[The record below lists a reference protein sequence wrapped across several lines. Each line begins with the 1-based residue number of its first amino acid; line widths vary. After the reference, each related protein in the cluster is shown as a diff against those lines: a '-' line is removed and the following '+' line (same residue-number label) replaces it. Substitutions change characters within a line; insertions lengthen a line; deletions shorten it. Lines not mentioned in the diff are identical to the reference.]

1 MNMKKVSILLVLV
14 IVLCTCLVLPVFG
27 AEGGEHGSSMMQW
40 VWKFVNFAILVIVL
54 VVFMRK
60 PVVSYLKTRTELIE
74 KSIKEASEAKALAEQ
89 ALKEVEEKL
98 QLKEHDIQ
106 KIMEAAT
113 KTAHTEKET
122 LIEDGNKM
130 SEKILEQAKLNIE
143 NELKKAKEQLK
154 ADASKLAI
162 DLAEKKLTQK
172 MSEEEQLKILE
183 ESIKKLEG

>member
-1 MNMKKVSILLVLV
+1 MRKLYIITLLSCVLV
-14 IVLCTCLVLPVFG
+14 TFLALPVL
-27 AEGGEHGSSMMQW
+27 ASNGGEHGSSMMEW

-60 PVVSYLKTRTELIE
+60 PVVAYLKSRTELIE

-89 ALKEVEEKL
+89 ALKEVEDKL
-98 QLKEHDIQ
+98 QLKDQDIQ
-106 KIMEAAT
+106 KIIDAAI
-113 KTAHTEKET
+113 KSAETEKDT
-122 LIEDGNKM
+122 LIEDGGKM
-130 SEKILEQAKLNIE
+130 SEKILDQAKINIE
-143 NELKKAKEQLK
+143 QELKKAKEQLK

-172 MSEEEQLKILE
+172 MSDEEQLKILE